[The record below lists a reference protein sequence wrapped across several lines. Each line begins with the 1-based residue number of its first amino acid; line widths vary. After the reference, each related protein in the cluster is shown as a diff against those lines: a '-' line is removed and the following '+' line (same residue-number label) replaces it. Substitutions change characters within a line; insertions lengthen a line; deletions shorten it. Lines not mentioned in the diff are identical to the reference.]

1 MIIAMFSSKELSEEK
16 LRHIISKKL
25 DSVNNMQIALAK
37 TGDII
42 VYPLDYP
49 GSIST
54 FLRVLSISDAAV
66 FVLNQEVSA
75 LDAEI
80 ALALEYSHITAGFVF
95 ADDYSD
101 VQSFDTLFSK
111 YKIGK
116 FSKIGEMDK
125 ITLVPSNITESKV
138 SIDKHFIVKG
148 IGQVVLG
155 FVLGGKIK
163 KSDKMYLVPSG
174 KQVTVKSIQ
183 VMDQDRESCETGEHV
198 GLALNNVDEKD
209 FDLNYEISSSNAVK
223 SEFDCAFTKT
233 DFYKLDPF
241 GSSVMTCAVDGR
253 NFGLSL
259 KKDGESVKVSFSK
272 PILPKQESI
281 VVADT
286 SLAVGKNRIVGA
298 VLLR

>member
-1 MIIAMFSSKELSEEK
+1 MIIAMFSSKELSEERLK
-16 LRHIISKKL
+16 HIISKKL
-25 DSVNNMQIALAK
+25 DSINNMQIALAK

-80 ALALEYSHITAGFVF
+80 ALALEYSHITAGFVLT
-95 ADDYSD
+95 DDYSD
-101 VQSFDTLFSK
+101 VQSFDALFSK
-111 YKIGK
+111 YKVGKFTKTGEIGK
-116 FSKIGEMDK
+116 IPALPAKN
-125 ITLVPSNITESKV
+125 TLPAV

-155 FVLGGKIK
+155 FVLGGRIK
-163 KSDKMYLVPSG
+163 KGEKMYLIPSG

-209 FDLNYEISSSNAVK
+209 FDTNYEISSSNDVK
-223 SEFDCAFTKT
+223 SEFSCVFTKT

-241 GSSVMTCAVDGR
+241 SSSVITCAVCGR

-259 KKDGESVKVSFSK
+259 KRDGESVKVSFSK
-272 PILPKQESI
+272 PILSKQESI
-281 VVADT
+281 IIADT
-286 SLAVGKNRIVGA
+286 SLAIGKNRIVGSI
-298 VLLR
+298 LLK